1 MGNFYTELSALNS
14 INSRCYLLHLSLL
27 LIEKGMTIN
36 KFKQFTFDDFKLKK
50 PIESDV
56 IGESKDAIC
65 ALNRFSL
72 KGKLADLE
80 KQAVEAVP
88 ILDNLVLQGQFVLI
102 YAQANTGKTLLA
114 LSWIINAI
122 ESGAVNP
129 DMVFYMNLDDT
140 SSGLIIKLNFAEE
153 YGFHMLADGE
163 AGFKASNFLQVIKE
177 LIDKDQCHGRVIVVD
192 TLKKVVDVIHK
203 SQVRVFT
210 GLVRNFVQKGGTLL
224 ALAHTNKRPDAN
236 GKVIIGGVGDLL
248 DDCDCAYIAAAA
260 EPPDANSKMIV
271 FENIKKRGDVDLD
284 AAFLYSNQAGISYA
298 ELVTSVEKVKA
309 TDLDQFKVEAEKK
322 TDAEV
327 IAVIAD
333 CIREGINT
341 KMKLVK
347 AVGHR
352 IGVSK
357 RAAIKV
363 IEKYTG
369 TESDKHV
376 WTYTMKGHGA
386 QQFELI

>member
-1 MGNFYTELSALNS
+1 
-14 INSRCYLLHLSLL
+14 
-27 LIEKGMTIN
+27 MTIN
-36 KFKQFTFDDFKLKK
+36 KYKKFTFDDFKPRKSV
-50 PIESDV
+50 ESDV
-56 IGESKDAIC
+56 TGDSEDATC
-65 ALNRFSL
+65 VLNKFSL

-88 ILDNLVLQGQFVLI
+88 ILDNLVLQGQFVLV

-122 ESGAVNP
+122 DSGEVNP

-140 SSGLIIKLNFAEE
+140 SSGLITKLNFAEE

-163 AGFKASNFLQVIKE
+163 SGFKAGNFLQVIKE
-177 LIDKDQCHGRVIVVD
+177 LINKDQCHGRVIVVD

-236 GKVIIGGVGDLL
+236 GKIIIGGVGDLL
-248 DDCDCAYIAAAA
+248 DDCDCAYIAAVA

-309 TDLDQFKVEAEKK
+309 ADLDQFKVEAEKK

-327 IAVIAD
+327 ITVIVD
-333 CIREGINT
+333 CIKEGINT

-347 AVGHR
+347 AVTHR

-369 TESDKHV
+369 TEPDKHL